1 MNCKQIKPY
10 IFPYAEGNLNTLQM
24 ELVVKHIET
33 CKACSIALSIVND
46 SLEIINNQ
54 KELRPNPFIYTRIA
68 QRIIYKNN
76 HTIFIRKIL
85 KPVIISLTIA
95 VALMGGILIGKINN
109 TTSPDYIYS
118 SSIENYYWN
127 DINQEP
133 IEVTLLDVDQ
143 NRN

>member
-10 IFPYAEGNLNTLQM
+10 IFHYAEGNLNTL
-24 ELVVKHIET
+24 ENALVKKHIET
-33 CKACSIALSIVND
+33 CKACSKALTIVKD
-46 SLEIINNQ
+46 SLEIIKNQ

-76 HTIFIRKIL
+76 RTIFIRKIL
-85 KPVIISLTIA
+85 KPVIISLTI
-95 VALMGGILIGKINN
+95 VVSLMGGILIGKINN

-143 NRN
+143 NSN